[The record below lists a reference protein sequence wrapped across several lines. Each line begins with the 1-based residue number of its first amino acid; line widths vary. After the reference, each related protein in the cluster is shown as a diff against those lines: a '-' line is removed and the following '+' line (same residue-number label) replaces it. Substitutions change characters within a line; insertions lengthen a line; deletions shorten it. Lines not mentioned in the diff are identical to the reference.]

1 MTLYTTRRI
10 TLSTIFALLCLSL
23 TLLAVSSTSHAETPK
38 MAVVAYHVDLRV
50 QVFPLPVLKQMAAEA
65 KDHGFN
71 TLIMEWEGAY
81 PYKEHSIISN
91 RYAYSREEV
100 KSFIAYAEG
109 LGLDV
114 IPLQQTLG
122 HAEYIL
128 RNERYA
134 HLRAD
139 AKDFSQID
147 PTLIP
152 ESKALFSDLISDMV
166 SMHDSDYIHI
176 GGDETWLLDCNRCRK
191 AWGELGESEG
201 KSKLYVDYIGMIAGI
216 VKAHGKTPLVWA
228 DMILEHPE
236 AIAKMPKDIV
246 YIDWNYGWAYDR
258 FGTNPKTLKDKHNL
272 EFWGA
277 TAIRSW
283 PDDYHVNTWNT
294 HLNNQFDYIP
304 FAKQAGFTGMVLTS
318 WSTSGGYG
326 YEWLSSE
333 LIDLTPIR
341 QVYPHSYP
349 NNAYRLTINAFMD
362 VLQGKAVAAPDEY
375 AQSYFKT
382 RFGFSE
388 EQANTLWKAISDSS
402 MHATVSHAAKPS
414 ADSLLQAVTKNRKSI
429 EKLTPKAHHGE
440 FKHFVTQMTL
450 REFYLEYKAIEAQ
463 AQSSGFDSEARQAAI
478 ANLQTLK
485 EKAKAIDNAFNAL
498 FSETLYHAE
507 LDQLSRYRS
516 AQLEVLLNKL
526 VQKR

>member
-1 MTLYTTRRI
+1 MTLFN
-10 TLSTIFALLCLSL
+10 TLTMAAKMRFTFLSL
-23 TLLAVSSTSHAETPK
+23 FLMLLGVGATSQADEAK
-38 MAVVAYHVDLRV
+38 IEVVAYHVDLRV

-65 KDHGFN
+65 KEHGFN

-81 PYKEHSIISN
+81 PYKDHAIISN
-91 RYAYSREEV
+91 RYAYSREEI
-100 KSFIAYAEG
+100 KTFIDYAEN

-147 PTLIP
+147 PTLMP
-152 ESKALFSDLISDMV
+152 EAKALFSELISDMV
-166 SMHDSDYIHI
+166 SMHDSEYIHI

-191 AWGELGESEG
+191 AWGELSESEG

-236 AIAKMPKDIV
+236 AITKMPKDIV

-258 FGTNPKTLKDKHNL
+258 FGTNPTTLRDKHDL

-349 NNAYRLTINAFMD
+349 DNAYRLTINAFMD
-362 VLQGKAVAAPDEY
+362 VLQGKAVTAPDEY
-375 AQSYFKT
+375 ATSYFKT

-388 EQANTLWKAISDSS
+388 QQANTLWKAISDSS
-402 MHATVSHAAKPS
+402 MHATVSHTTTPS
-414 ADSLLQAVTKNRKSI
+414 AASLLEVVSANRKRL

-440 FKHFVTQMTL
+440 FKHFVMQMTL

-463 AQSSGFDSEARQAAI
+463 AQSPGFDKKARQAAI
-478 ANLQTLK
+478 ARLQALK
-485 EKAKAIDNAFNAL
+485 EKAKTIDNAFNTL
-498 FSETLYHAE
+498 FGETLYRAE
-507 LDQLSRYRS
+507 LNQLSRYRS
-516 AQLEVLLNKL
+516 AQLEVLLDKL
-526 VQKR
+526 AHNR